1 MKGTLSEGV
10 LPGLL
15 RELYVGRK
23 TGTLHCDNGSERR
36 SVRIHRGTII
46 NADTSVA
53 QDHLGELLVRRGL
66 LTPDDLV
73 RATEVVVAEKK
84 RLGQVFVELGLLDRG
99 GLEDAIALHVR
110 EILTKVFTWNEGT
123 YEFEERP
130 EGPVDGELTLRL
142 STGELI
148 LEAVRAIQDPD
159 VIRYALGDIAR
170 TLTLSNDP
178 LLRFQKLTLSPA
190 DGFVLSRV
198 DGTTSAREIVQM
210 IPLPAEE
217 TRKSLFGLLC
227 TGIIEFKGDT
237 ERRAEKTAAPAIA
250 PTVVPKEPEAAPA
263 RPSVFKEDSPITMPV
278 AIPHFTPSPP
288 PAAPPP
294 PAFTSPPPPAFTPSP
309 PLPVAAPP
317 AFTAPPTPV
326 FVSPPAPAFVAPSA
340 PVPPE
345 PPSPVFAPPLPPRA
359 PEPAPLP
366 PPTAPRRFD
375 PAAEARRQEILD
387 AYAGLKTKTHFDIL
401 GIPRASTETQV
412 KEAYFRL
419 AKRFHPDVHHDPSLG
434 DLRDRLEAVFIRLG
448 EAYETLRNPR
458 TRATY
463 EGRLGA
469 SSPRPAAAA
478 GPVSAA
484 PLPPPN
490 PIDPEAAVR
499 AAEQQVHL
507 AEKHFEQEKYW
518 DAIQAL
524 EPAVSVVTGKMRQR
538 ARVLLAR
545 AYLKN
550 PKWVK
555 RAEETLLAV
564 VHDDD
569 KNVDGHFLLGR
580 IYKQQGLKTRSH
592 SMLRRALE
600 LKPDHQEAAAELA
613 EPMAEPEPPEPGG
626 GGGGGFI
633 RKLFGGK
640 KA

>member
-10 LPGLL
+10 LPGVL

-23 TGTLHCDNGSERR
+23 TGTLHCDNGGERR

-53 QDHLGELLVRRGL
+53 EDHLGEILVRRGL
-66 LTPDDLV
+66 LAPEDLA
-73 RATEVVVAEKK
+73 RATEVVVSERK
-84 RLGQVFVELGLLDRG
+84 RLGQVFTELGLLDRG

-130 EGPVDGELTLRL
+130 EGPVEGELTLKL

-148 LEAVRAIQDPD
+148 LEAVRALQDPD
-159 VIRYALGDIAR
+159 VIRYALGDIGR
-170 TLTLSNDP
+170 TLILSNDP
-178 LLRFQKLTLSPA
+178 LLRFQKLTLSPT

-210 IPLPAEE
+210 IPLPGEE

-227 TGIIEFKGDT
+227 TGIVEFK
-237 ERRAEKTAAPAIA
+237 EVASRKAEESAPAST
-250 PTVVPKEPEAAPA
+250 PRKSPKDPVPV
-263 RPSVFKEDSPITMPV
+263 PSPLPVFKDDSPLTMPV
-278 AIPHFTPSPP
+278 AIPAIVPPPPPIVVPP
-288 PAAPPP
+288 PAPPVFTPPPAFAPPP
-294 PAFTSPPPPAFTPSP
+294 PPASPPLAPPPPVVIPPPPAFTPP
-309 PLPVAAPP
+309 PP
-317 AFTAPPTPV
+317 AFAPP
-326 FVSPPAPAFVAPSA
+326 PSK
-340 PVPPE
+340 PE
-345 PPSPVFAPPLPPRA
+345 S
-359 PEPAPLP
+359 APLP
-366 PPTAPRRFD
+366 TPRVPRVFD
-375 PAAEARRQEILD
+375 PAAEARRQEILE
-387 AYAGLKTKTHFDIL
+387 AYAGLKNKTHFDVL

-448 EAYETLRNPR
+448 EAYEALRNPR
-458 TRATY
+458 TRAAY
-463 EGRLGA
+463 EDRLGV
-469 SSPRPAAAA
+469 SSPRPTT
-478 GPVSAA
+478 GGQGSGA
-484 PLPPPN
+484 PAPPAR
-490 PIDPEAAVR
+490 IDPEAGVR
-499 AAEQQVHL
+499 AAEMQVLL

-555 RAEETLLAV
+555 RAEETLLLV
-564 VHDDD
+564 VQEDD
-569 KNVDGHFLLGR
+569 KNVDGHFLLGK
-580 IYKQQGLKTRSH
+580 IYKQQGLKTRSQ
-592 SMLRRALE
+592 SMLRRVLE
-600 LKPDHQEAAAELA
+600 LRPDHQEAAAELTELA
-613 EPMAEPEPPEPGG
+613 DPMPEPEPPAT
-626 GGGGGFI
+626 GGGGFI

-640 KA
+640 KT

>member
-10 LPGLL
+10 LPAVL

-23 TGTLHCDNGSERR
+23 TGTLHCETGGERR

-46 NADTSVA
+46 NAEASVA
-53 QDHLGELLVRRGL
+53 QDHLGEMLVRRGL
-66 LTPDDLV
+66 LTADDLL
-73 RATEVVVAEKK
+73 RATEVVVREKRK
-84 RLGQVFVELGLLDRG
+84 LGQVFIDLGLLDG
-99 GLEDAIALHVR
+99 DGLEDAIALQAR

-123 YEFEERP
+123 YEFVERP
-130 EGPVDGELTLRL
+130 EGPLDGELTLKL

-159 VIRYALGDIAR
+159 VIRYALGDIGR

-178 LLRFQKLTLSPA
+178 LLRFQKLTLSPT

-198 DGTTSAREIVQM
+198 DGTLSVREIVQM

-227 TGIIEFKGDT
+227 TGIIEVKEEAGRAQ
-237 ERRAEKTAAPAIA
+237 ERR
-250 PTVVPKEPEAAPA
+250 PEAAPA
-263 RPSVFKEDSPITMPV
+263 ATVTTGSPAPAPPPLVAAKEDSPWTMPV
-278 AIPHFTPSPP
+278 NVPVFTPAPPPTFTAPP
-288 PAAPPP
+288 PAPEPPRPAPPRPAPPP
-294 PAFTSPPPPAFTPSP
+294 PPMT
-309 PLPVAAPP
+309 
-317 AFTAPPTPV
+317 
-326 FVSPPAPAFVAPSA
+326 
-340 PVPPE
+340 
-345 PPSPVFAPPLPPRA
+345 
-359 PEPAPLP
+359 
-366 PPTAPRRFD
+366 PRRFD

-387 AYAGLKTKTHFDIL
+387 AHAGLKTKTHFEVL
-401 GIPRASTETQV
+401 GIPRASSEAQV
-412 KEAYFRL
+412 KEAYFGL

-434 DLRDRLEAVFIRLG
+434 DLRDRLDAVFIRLG

-458 TRATY
+458 TRASY
-463 EGRLGA
+463 EQRLGS
-469 SSPRPAAAA
+469 SSPRPASGSAPA
-478 GPVSAA
+478 GPA
-484 PLPPPN
+484 PPPT
-490 PIDPEAAVR
+490 PIDPGAVLR
-499 AAEQQVHL
+499 AAELQVQL

-524 EPAVSVVTGKMRQR
+524 EPAVPVVTGKVRQK

-564 VHDDD
+564 IQDDD
-569 KNVDGHFLLGR
+569 KNVDGHFLLGK

-592 SMLRRALE
+592 TMLRRALE
-600 LKPDHQEAAAELA
+600 LNPDHHQAADELA
-613 EPMAEPEPPEPGG
+613 EPAPEPEPPETGG
-626 GGGGGFI
+626 RGFI

-640 KA
+640 KG